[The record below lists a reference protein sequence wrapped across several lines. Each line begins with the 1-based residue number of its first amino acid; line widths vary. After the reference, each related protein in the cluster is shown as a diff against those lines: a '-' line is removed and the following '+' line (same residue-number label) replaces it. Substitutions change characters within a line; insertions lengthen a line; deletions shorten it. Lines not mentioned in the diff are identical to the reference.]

1 MGMPFSAVISIAVV
15 VVLYFSPAL
24 IDRFVVEPFRPY
36 LPGATAPPPGVEA
49 ARAPLG
55 LPPAASPSKA
65 FVLQPV
71 SDLSQPFVA
80 YDPCRPIHYAVRP
93 ENAPAGGEELIRQA
107 VAEVSAAT
115 GLRFVSDGTTAEAP
129 GDQRKPYQPDRYG
142 NRWAPVLIAWS
153 TPAQSPR
160 LEGKVA
166 GFGGS
171 ARAEASDRRSA
182 FITGQV
188 VLDAPDLSTIMQR
201 PNGPMQV
208 RAIIMH
214 ELGHVVG
221 LDHVDD
227 PTQLMNAENSGVLGF
242 AEGDRAGLAVLGGGP
257 CIPEL

>member
-1 MGMPFSAVISIAVV
+1 MGMPLSAVLSIALVA
-15 VVLYFSPAL
+15 VLYFSPAL
-24 IDRFVVEPFRPY
+24 FQRFVVEPFRPY
-36 LPGATAPPPGVEA
+36 LPGATAPPPGVEE

-55 LPPAASPSKA
+55 LPPAASLSKA

-71 SDLSQPFVA
+71 ADLPQPFVA

-93 ENAPAGGEELIRQA
+93 DNAPAGGEQLIRQA

-115 GLRFVSDGTTAEAP
+115 GLRFISDGTTAEAP
-129 GDQRKPYQPDRYG
+129 SDERKPYQPDRYG

-153 TPAQSPR
+153 TPAESPH

-166 GFGGS
+166 GVGGS
-171 ARAEASDRRSA
+171 ARVQASGSRSA
-182 FITGQV
+182 FVTGRV
-188 VLDAPDLSTIMQR
+188 VLDTPDLTAIMQR
-201 PNGPMQV
+201 PNGPLQV

-221 LDHVDD
+221 LDHVND
-227 PTQLMNAENSGVLGF
+227 PKQLMNAENSGVLGF
-242 AEGDRAGLAVLGGGP
+242 AEGDRAGLAVVGGGP